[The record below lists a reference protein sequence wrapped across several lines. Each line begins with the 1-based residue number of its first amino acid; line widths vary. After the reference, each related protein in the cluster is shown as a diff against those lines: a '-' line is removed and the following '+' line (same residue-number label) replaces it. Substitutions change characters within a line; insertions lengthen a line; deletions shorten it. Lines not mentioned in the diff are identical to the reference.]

1 LLAGFCFLLLDFISC
16 THYAREY
23 HVRVLKINNYLLK
36 GYSMMEAEGT
46 IQRTAWGLAEIAES
60 TGLSLAFLRNEVR
73 RNALPVRRFGRRVL
87 VLEEDLRRYLAS
99 GSQKTNTSSGASLP
113 AE

>member
-1 LLAGFCFLLLDFISC
+1 MQNQE
-16 THYAREY
+16 T
-23 HVRVLKINNYLLK
+23 
-36 GYSMMEAEGT
+36 T
-46 IQRTAWGLAEIAES
+46 QRIAWALAEIAES

-73 RNALPVRRFGRRVL
+73 RQALPVKRFGRRVL

-99 GSQKTNTSSGASLP
+99 GSQKINSSSEASLP